1 MAPIIFF
8 PQVLGYSH
16 IVWRTASAPV
26 VLQRCTRVLLLRE
39 HEHELA
45 STHIAQC
52 SGVGGRVRMQGGLSG
67 LPAAP
72 CCYEEL
78 LAAEAGGEARFRWV
92 EVDEDDA
99 CGLCYTS
106 GTTGR
111 PKARSPRLPG

>member
-1 MAPIIFF
+1 
-8 PQVLGYSH
+8 
-16 IVWRTASAPV
+16 VWRTASAPV

-45 STHIAQC
+45 STHLAQC